1 LLKTHNRLLDDWEIY
16 TTKFID
22 GDPDLADVFRKIDK
36 LKEEQ

>member
-1 LLKTHNRLLDDWEIY
+1 LDDWEIY

-22 GDPDLADVFRKIDK
+22 GDFELADVFRKIDK